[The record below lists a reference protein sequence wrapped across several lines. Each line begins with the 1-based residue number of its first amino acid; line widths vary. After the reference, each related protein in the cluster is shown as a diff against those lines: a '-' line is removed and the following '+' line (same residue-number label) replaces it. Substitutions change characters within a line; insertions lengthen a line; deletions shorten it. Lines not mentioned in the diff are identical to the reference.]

1 MKLPYDNEKIKSQ
14 KSDIYFRK
22 LSNLLN
28 LSILL
33 STLKQ
38 SVDYIFI
45 YSIFVF
51 KNNIMFNK
59 INNSE
64 RKNK

>member
-51 KNNIMFNK
+51 KNSIMFNK